1 MKHWLL
7 YTVVIFAPLTSIA
20 QYGYANM
27 NLQGSGYWG
36 GQQNCGYQQTQNT
49 GRTQSQG
56 QASEKSEE
64 EKAATSRIS
73 DLKKQLATKQ
83 LEKKRAESEMQMAAH
98 KLERVFDS
106 EILDFL
112 LEVHIEKGNECK
124 NYKTFP
130 ANHCVDQ
137 ATTGRTA
144 VAEGTVDASGAQVIT
159 SEAVK
164 FDCDGKDEVPDKLKN
179 KWTMAGSGSYCTAN
193 SRSSGGSISASIC
206 KDQKIR
212 SDERKSSASSSDCGQ
227 QLTSYRKNR
236 IKRDDVQAKI
246 EKIED
251 DIENQQMAIADA
263 KERQALEKTYRMS
276 NSTEAAC
283 EECGDMSRDGGG
295 QKQKSNRDWGSILGN
310 IGVGLGLAYV
320 GKQYDESNAEYAAQ
334 LGYPPQ
340 SGYPTAVSMGAPYIL
355 NGIYG
360 AVNGSSGQG
369 AFGCGNGASMAS
381 GMSGQMGGQQTG
393 MSAFGYPQSMLGQQ
407 TNGGGMYTMGYNPYN
422 SMYGNTSNP
431 YASAYGSANL
441 GYGTMTGS
449 MTNNALGGNN
459 YQSQLLALQYQQ
471 QMAQYQTQYYQ
482 QQYQQQL
489 QAYQQQQQTS
499 QQSQQIQQE
508 IYNLQLRLQNINTG
522 NYNYGTTTSGLTYN
536 GGYYGTYGTT
546 NTGTSTPPTWIPGST
561 STIYTVPTTYS
572 TTTNGR

>member
-1 MKHWLL
+1 MGRFMKHWLL
-7 YTVVIFAPLTSIA
+7 YTVVIFTPLASIA

-36 GQQNCGYQQTQNT
+36 GQQNCGYQQTQNS
-49 GRTQSQG
+49 GRTQAQGKSQTT
-56 QASEKSEE
+56 EKSEE
-64 EKAATSRIS
+64 EKAASSRIS
-73 DLKKQLATKQ
+73 DLKKQLASKQ
-83 LEKKRAESEMQMAAH
+83 LEKKRAESEMQMAAR

-130 ANHCVDQ
+130 ANKCVDQ
-137 ATTGRTA
+137 GATGRTA
-144 VAEGTVDASGAQVIT
+144 VAEGIVDANGAQVIT

-179 KWTMAGSGSYCTAN
+179 KWTTGGSGGYCTAN

-206 KDQKIR
+206 KDQTLR

-236 IKRDDVQAKI
+236 IKRDDVQSKI
-246 EKIED
+246 ERIVD

-263 KERQALEKTYRMS
+263 KERQALEKSYRMS
-276 NSTEAAC
+276 NTTEAAC
-283 EECGDMSRDGGG
+283 EECGDMSRDGG
-295 QKQKSNRDWGSILGN
+295 QKPKSNRDWGSILGN

-320 GKQYDESNAEYAAQ
+320 GKQYDESNAEYSAQ

-369 AFGCGNGASMAS
+369 SFGCGNGVS
-381 GMSGQMGGQQTG
+381 QQAG

-422 SMYGNTSNP
+422 SMYGNSN
-431 YASAYGSANL
+431 ANL
-441 GYGTMTGS
+441 GYGNMTGA
-449 MTNNALGGNN
+449 MNNNMYGYGTGTMNSNTLGGNN

-489 QAYQQQQQTS
+489 QAYQQQQQTT

-522 NYNYGTTTSGLTYN
+522 TYNYGTTNSGLTYN
-536 GGYYGTYGTT
+536 GGYYGT
-546 NTGTSTPPTWIPGST
+546 TGSTSTPPTWIPGST
-561 STIYTVPTTYS
+561 NTIYTVPTTYS

>member
-1 MKHWLL
+1 MGRFMKHWLL
-7 YTVVIFAPLTSIA
+7 YTVVIFAPLASVA

-49 GRTQSQG
+49 GRTQAQGKSQ
-56 QASEKSEE
+56 APEKSEE
-64 EKAATSRIS
+64 EKAASSRIA
-73 DLKKQLATKQ
+73 DLKKQLASKQ
-83 LEKKRAESEMQMAAH
+83 LEKKRAESEMQMAAR

-124 NYKTFP
+124 NYRTFP
-130 ANHCVDQ
+130 ANNCVIQ
-137 ATTGRTA
+137 TATGQTA
-144 VAEGTVDASGAQVIT
+144 VAEGTVDANGAQVIT
-159 SEAVK
+159 GAVAK
-164 FDCDGKDEVPDKLKN
+164 VDCEGKDEVPDKLKS
-179 KWTMAGSGSYCTAN
+179 KWTTTGSGSYCTAT

-206 KDQKIR
+206 KDQSLR
-212 SDERKSSASSSDCGQ
+212 SEERKSSSSASDCGQ
-227 QLTSYRKNR
+227 QLGNYRKNR

-246 EKIED
+246 ERIED
-251 DIENQQMAIADA
+251 DIENQTMAIADA
-263 KERQALEKTYRMS
+263 KERLALEKSYRMS
-276 NSTEAAC
+276 NTTEAAC
-283 EECGDMSRDGGG
+283 EECGDMDRDGG
-295 QKQKSNRDWGSILGN
+295 QRQKSNRDWGSILGN

-320 GKQYDESNAEYAAQ
+320 GKQYDESNAEYSAQ

-355 NGIYG
+355 NGVYG

-369 AFGCGNGASMAS
+369 SFGCSNGAS
-381 GMSGQMGGQQTG
+381 QMN
-393 MSAFGYPQSMLGQQ
+393 AFGYPQSMLGQQ
-407 TNGGGMYTMGYNPYN
+407 TSGGGMYSMGYNPYN
-422 SMYGNTSNP
+422 SMYGNTNNNI
-431 YASAYGSANL
+431 Y
-441 GYGTMTGS
+441 GYGTGTMNSNT
-449 MTNNALGGNN
+449 LGGNN

-471 QMAQYQTQYYQ
+471 QMAQYQSQYYQ
-482 QQYQQQL
+482 QQYQQQM
-489 QAYQQQQQTS
+489 QAYQQQQQTT

-522 NYNYGTTTSGLTYN
+522 TYNYGTTNSGLTYS

-561 STIYTVPTTYS
+561 NTIYTVPTTYS